1 MQEPQPASTSRRLL
15 GRLRDVMAGSGTAE
29 ERLNKIVALIADGL
43 AAQVCSCYVM
53 RAGEVLE
60 LFATEGLKQSAVHRT
75 RLRVGEGLVGLIAA
89 QARPIALAD
98 AWSHAAFVYRP
109 ETGEE
114 LYHSFMGVP
123 IIRGGRVIGVLV
135 VQDREHRHYVD
146 EDVETLETVAMVLA
160 GLLVA
165 HELIRREELL
175 PTEGNALLP
184 LRLEGVRLSPGVG
197 IGTAVLHSPR
207 IIVPKIINEDPQ
219 AELLRLESA
228 IAALHD
234 DLDVMLASPESV
246 GEEYRDVLETYRMFA
261 QDHGWK
267 NRIHEAIRSG
277 LTAEAAV
284 QKVQDD
290 TRLRMNQVTDS
301 YIRERLYDLQ
311 DLANRILQHL
321 TGARATAARGDLPED
336 TIVVARSM
344 GPAELLDYDRR
355 KLRGLVMEEGSANMH
370 VAIIARALDI
380 PVLARV
386 KEAVA
391 KIEPYDPIIVDGE
404 YGQVFIRP
412 GEDIQQAFHA
422 SLEARRARAAHHDA
436 LRDLPAETLDGVRIT
451 MLLNA
456 GLLLDMQNLQRVNA
470 DGVGLYR
477 TEVPFMARPA
487 LPDVEAQTIL
497 YGKILALAEGRPVA
511 FRTLDVGGDKLLPY
525 WNPVEEPNPAM
536 GWRSIRVTLD
546 RPLIMR
552 HQLRALI
559 RAAAGQD
566 LDVMFPMVTA
576 VAEFDAA
583 RALLDR
589 EIAREHS
596 RGGVVPR
603 RIRVGAMLEVP
614 ALMWQLRP
622 LLQRVDFVSIGSNDL
637 AQFLFAN
644 DRTNTQ
650 VADRYDVLSPPF
662 LYVLH
667 SILKQC
673 EAAGVP
679 CSVCGEMV
687 RNPLEA
693 MALIGLG
700 FRRISMAAPSFGAV
714 KGMVRSMSVVPVQH
728 YLETLLH
735 LPHQS
740 VRERLRMFA
749 LDHNIAL

>member
-1 MQEPQPASTSRRLL
+1 T
-15 GRLRDVMAGSGTAE
+15 
-29 ERLNKIVALIADGL
+29 LIADGL
-43 AAQVCSCYVM
+43 KAQVCSCYVM

-89 QARPIALAD
+89 QARPVALSD
-98 AWSHAAFVYRP
+98 AWSHPAFVYRP

-123 IIRGGRVIGVLV
+123 IIRGGQVIGVLV
-135 VQDREHRHYVD
+135 AQNHEQRHYID
-146 EDVETLETVAMVLA
+146 EEIETLETVAMVLA

-165 HELIRREELL
+165 NELIRREELL

-184 LRLEGVRLSPGVG
+184 LRLEGVRISPGVG

-207 IIVPKIINEDPQ
+207 IIVPKIINEDPEV
-219 AELLRLESA
+219 ELTRLESA
-228 IAALHD
+228 LVALHD
-234 DLDVMLASPESV
+234 DLDAMLASPESA

-261 QDHGWK
+261 QDHGWR

-290 TRLRMNQVTDS
+290 TRLRMNQVTDP
-301 YIRERLYDLQ
+301 YIRERLHDLQ

-321 TGARATAARGDLPED
+321 TGTRATAARGDLPDD

-355 KLRGLVMEEGSANMH
+355 KLRGLVMEEGSPNMH

-386 KEAVA
+386 KGAVA
-391 KIEPYDPIIVDGE
+391 RIEPYDPIIVDGE
-404 YGQVFIRP
+404 YGQLFIRP
-412 GEDIQQAFHA
+412 GEDIQQAFHD
-422 SLEARRARAAHHDA
+422 SLAARRERQAFYAE
-436 LRDLPAETLDGVRIT
+436 LRDRPAETMDGVRIT

-456 GLLLDMQNLQRVNA
+456 GLLLDVQNLKRVNA

-487 LPDVEAQTIL
+487 LPDVEAQTLL
-497 YGKILALAEGRPVA
+497 YSKILSLAEGRPVA
-511 FRTLDVGGDKLLPY
+511 FRTLDVGGDKVLPY
-525 WNPVEEPNPAM
+525 WNRTEEPNPAM

-576 VAEFDAA
+576 VTEFDAA
-583 RALLDR
+583 RVLLDR
-589 EIAREHS
+589 EITRERL
-596 RGGVVPR
+596 RGSVVPR
-603 RIRVGAMLEVP
+603 RIRVGVMLEVP
-614 ALMWQLRP
+614 ALMWQLHS
-622 LLQRVDFVSIGSNDL
+622 LLQKVDFISIGSNDL

-644 DRTNTQ
+644 DRTNSQ
-650 VADRYDVLSPPF
+650 MADRYDVLSPPF
-662 LYVLH
+662 LYVLY

-687 RNPLEA
+687 GHPLEA

-700 FRRISMAAPSFGAV
+700 FRRISMAVPSFGAV
-714 KGMVRSMSVVPVQH
+714 KTMVRSMSVGPVQH
-728 YLETLLH
+728 YLKTVLP

-740 VRERLRMFA
+740 VRERLRIFA
-749 LDHNIAL
+749 KDHGIVI